1 MCRTYVVSTQRGRN
15 EEEGIIRNKNSCGL
29 PQREEEEALAL
40 RAPKNPRRR
49 FHHKRI
55 RRGRE
60 KQEGDCHLDLWCNKC
75 SSSTDLAYELS

>member
-1 MCRTYVVSTQRGRN
+1 MYCTYVVSMYRGRN

-29 PQREEEEALAL
+29 PQREEEALAL
-40 RAPKNPRRR
+40 GAPKNPRRR

-60 KQEGDCHLDLWCNKC
+60 KQEGNCHLDLWCKQC
-75 SSSTDLAYELS
+75 SSFTNLA